1 MNNYNVLPDHTC
13 LPEKK
18 KRLERDFFFQVIYNL
33 EKDQRLT
40 GFASSRA
47 GCRETGLPTCQ
58 SSKFTRVTDNLQ
70 ESLLTMLRYYSHCF
84 LLKSS

>member
-18 KRLERDFFFQVIYNL
+18 KDWKEIFFFQVIYNL

-47 GCRETGLPTCQ
+47 GCRETGLPTFQ
-58 SSKFTRVTDNLQ
+58 SSPG
-70 ESLLTMLRYYSHCF
+70 
-84 LLKSS
+84 